1 MVAEL
6 TAPMGGKILKVLVQA
21 GDQISEDQ
29 ELVILEAMKMEL
41 PLTAE
46 GDGQVSA
53 VNVQPGETVEAGMV
67 LVVID

>member
-21 GDQISEDQ
+21 GDQVSEDQ
-29 ELVILEAMKMEL
+29 ELIILEAMKMEL

-46 GDGQVSA
+46 KDGQVSA
-53 VNVQPGETVEAGMV
+53 VHVQSGETVEAGMV
-67 LVVID
+67 LLVID